1 MKLLI
6 TIADIEKEEGKLY
19 RDKAIV
25 KENTKVAYIPLV
37 SDLNGG
43 GSGSGFVLKL
53 PLQILTYVDLVFL
66 VVKLKDYRK
75 LAKSIPTLRYPLV
88 LTYKEYQSIVLKPD
102 VLTENRHTS
111 EQIRLLHRPRSCL
124 AAHVRNW

>member
-1 MKLLI
+1 MRLLI
-6 TIADIEKEEGKLY
+6 IIADIEKEEGKLH

-37 SDLNGG
+37 SDLNGGGG

-88 LTYKEYQSIVLKPD
+88 LTY
-102 VLTENRHTS
+102 
-111 EQIRLLHRPRSCL
+111 
-124 AAHVRNW
+124 